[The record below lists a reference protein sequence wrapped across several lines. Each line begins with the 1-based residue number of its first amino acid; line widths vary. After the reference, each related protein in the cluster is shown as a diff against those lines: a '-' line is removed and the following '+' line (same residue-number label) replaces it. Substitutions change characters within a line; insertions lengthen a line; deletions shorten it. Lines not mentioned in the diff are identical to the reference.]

1 LDVNAGEVDFEV
13 VGAGAD
19 ADADE
24 GVDEEARVGLGVEE
38 AVVEVEVVVFGM
50 TGAFWT
56 GNELEVEVD
65 IEVEV
70 AGTGTGMVTCPSS
83 AFPVDVATG
92 LTTEL
97 EDPGST
103 DIDVVFTAHSFLFLI
118 ILLPLLLA

>member
-1 LDVNAGEVDFEV
+1 MNAGEVDFEV

-24 GVDEEARVGLGVEE
+24 GADEGVRVGLGVEE
-38 AVVEVEVVVFGM
+38 AGVELDVVGM

-56 GNELEVEVD
+56 GNELD

-70 AGTGTGMVTCPSS
+70 EDAGTGTGMVTCPSS
-83 AFPVDVATG
+83 ALPVDVATG

-97 EDPGST
+97 EAPGST

>member
-1 LDVNAGEVDFEV
+1 MDVNAGEVDFEV
-13 VGAGAD
+13 VGAGA
-19 ADADE
+19 AADE

-38 AVVEVEVVVFGM
+38 AVVEVVVFGM